1 MTIFRFTLG
10 FTLGLISGIVAG
22 IVVSILSGSEIS
34 VSGPAAG
41 LTVIVATAIKDLGSY
56 PGFLVAV
63 ILAGLIQIAFGYL
76 KAGKFSSYFPESVI
90 KGMLVA
96 IGLVIILKQIPHA
109 LGDDQDYEGEFE
121 FEQVADH
128 QNTVTQLI
136 RSFTDF
142 SYGAVIISFSS
153 LALLIFWD
161 YAAKRHINFF
171 KVFPSALA
179 AVLLGVSINE
189 IYAIAKPEYFL
200 GNSPIHMVAMPI
212 FNNFQEFK
220 SFIEVFSCRYNRRQI
235 SLKYTGRLPGYPAWD

>member
-1 MTIFRFTLG
+1 MSKIKYYQKSLLETDWKSGISVFLVALPLCLG
-10 FTLGLISGIVAG
+10 IALASGAPLFAGLLSGIVAG

-63 ILAGLIQIAFGYL
+63 ILAGLLQIALGYL

-128 QNTVTQLI
+128 QNTI
-136 RSFTDF
+136 PM
-142 SYGAVIISFSS
+142 Y
-153 LALLIFWD
+153 
-161 YAAKRHINFF
+161 
-171 KVFPSALA
+171 SAL
-179 AVLLGVSINE
+179 I
-189 IYAIAKPEYFL
+189 
-200 GNSPIHMVAMPI
+200 
-212 FNNFQEFK
+212 
-220 SFIEVFSCRYNRRQI
+220 
-235 SLKYTGRLPGYPAWD
+235 